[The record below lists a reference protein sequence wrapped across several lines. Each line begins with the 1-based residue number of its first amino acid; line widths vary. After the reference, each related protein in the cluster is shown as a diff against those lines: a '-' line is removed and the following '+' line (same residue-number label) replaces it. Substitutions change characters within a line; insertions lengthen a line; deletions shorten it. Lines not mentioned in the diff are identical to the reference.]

1 MEQVSGLYN
10 PGFVGSQFHWWIGQ
24 VANSGTWRDNQPNSF
39 FLFRGDIPGWGYRY
53 KVRIMGIHDA
63 GEAIIPSDQLP
74 WAQVMYPI
82 TAGGGHGGSF
92 QTPGIKQGN
101 FVFGFFLD
109 GSDEQIPII
118 MGVLGNNAKT
128 VIGEISS
135 KENDEK
141 GFGPK
146 SGYDSDTT
154 IASDDQLMTEEP
166 SSVATIESSDANQ
179 KENAG
184 DKNRK
189 EVMDKETPIECPK
202 HGNTLTSMQT
212 HMSNF
217 QKDYQ
222 KIMSQLN
229 DYGTAAASKNIITN
243 INEQARIDA
252 LIEKTS
258 KLSAKSLTPS
268 LNNTH
273 NFLSQKL
280 NDVTKSI
287 DDATSIF
294 DRLDNLE
301 ANVEAQGK
309 LGCVFNKIK
318 GDLARLIAAGIKK
331 SLAKKQ
337 NRTPQNVN
345 QTRPQG
351 GNSGLIP
358 PIPPEGFY
366 TPTNPCETEDIIADV
381 FSNVMGDIT
390 QGYQDVITPLA
401 TGTGSSSQ
409 GRLASVLSQEN
420 VITNLENGKLF
431 GGLASALGAGIG
443 ISAGQSGAITSA
455 LKSGNYAAALTSLV
469 DFSGSNEAI
478 GGLSTALQ
486 SIDNGDIVGAF
497 QGLSGPLGIDSKLMG
512 AVGGALGAIKGGD
525 IGSLTNALGNLGG
538 AAPQI
543 LTDVLGGRLPLSG
556 IDIGGFGALGGLDFD
571 LALASTFMSTAAAF
585 LECDPPDECPVND
598 THTLNGGGKSKDQ
611 SKTEKVNNTNI
622 MNKVKE
628 GVESTGIPTDLP
640 SGSFGI
646 SPEGAQQ
653 ALNNRLS
660 DNLDQVTGTPLNL
673 PEGSFGISA
682 AGREQALTN
691 RINQGIESTGIA
703 DNLQPGSFGISE
715 AGARE
720 ALTNRVESQTGIP
733 ANLPEGSFGITPKK
747 KFNVPKGGGSVVYN
761 KRTKSDTGKS
771 NTTVKLPKGGVR
783 DSLTKE
789 QITDAYAELHKR
801 YVNNEKLTREEKTN
815 YEYWYPN
822 IMWAKY
828 GVSSSGI
835 QSVLGGGDTL
845 DPYVKE
851 RFGK

>member
-1 MEQVSGLYN
+1 MEQVSGLYD
-10 PGFVGSQFHWWIGQ
+10 PGFIGGQFHWWLGQ
-24 VANSGTWRDNQPNSF
+24 VANSGSWRENQPNSF
-39 FLFRGDIPGWGYRY
+39 FLFRKDIPGWGYRY
-53 KVRIMGIHDA
+53 KVRIMGIHDS
-63 GEAIIPSDQLP
+63 GEAVIPSDQLP

-92 QTPGIKQGN
+92 QSPGIKQGN

-109 GSDEQIPII
+109 GADEQIPII

-128 VIGEISS
+128 VIGEVSS

-154 IASDDQLMTEEP
+154 IAADDQLMTEEP
-166 SSVATIESSDANQ
+166 SSVCTIESSDANN
-179 KENAG
+179 KENCA

-222 KIMSQLN
+222 KIMGQLN

-268 LNNTH
+268 LNNTQ

-280 NDVTKSI
+280 NDVTRSI
-287 DDATSIF
+287 DKLANIT
-294 DRLDNLE
+294 DRLDILE
-301 ANVEAQGK
+301 ANNEAQGK

-469 DFSGSNEAI
+469 DFSGSNAAI

-585 LECDPPDECPVND
+585 LECDPPDECPDND
-598 THTLNGGGKSKDQ
+598 THTLGGGGKSKDK

-622 MNKVKE
+622 IDKVKE
-628 GVESTGIPTDLP
+628 NIPSGDALKP
-640 SGSFGI
+640 GSFGI
-646 SPEGAQQ
+646 SPEGATQ
-653 ALNNRLS
+653 ALNNRLTS
-660 DNLDQVTGTPLNL
+660 QTGIPANLE
-673 PEGSFGISA
+673 EGSFGISDA
-682 AGREQALTN
+682 ARAEALTN
-691 RINQGIESTGIA
+691 RI
-703 DNLQPGSFGISE
+703 
-715 AGARE
+715 
-720 ALTNRVESQTGIP
+720 ESQTGIP

-747 KFNVPKGGGSVVYN
+747 KFNAPKITKVEVEDPSTTFTSISEDGPFTTTLTETRVDLGNGNTRVIKSEKTKGGITN
-761 KRTKSDTGKS
+761 KSSGADKKIFWKRRFESGVESFNRTK
-771 NTTVKLPKGGVR
+771 N
-783 DSLTKE
+783 
-789 QITDAYAELHKR
+789 
-801 YVNNEKLTREEKTN
+801 
-815 YEYWYPN
+815 PN
-822 IMWAKY
+822 IKFRLIDRINSDGRSNALYQGTTWKDYDWNALTEEQKNNPNLKLID
-828 GVSSSGI
+828 V
-835 QSVLGGGDTL
+835 
-845 DPYVKE
+845 P
-851 RFGK
+851 FFN